1 MEESASSVR
10 RPNGTVGNLGIS
22 DDLNNLS
29 TSSEQGVRRTMVN
42 VRVMQARDIP
52 FAIKLTD
59 TEDWGFDRRDF
70 VRLLQ
75 LDPRGCFLAIHD
87 GNKAGL
93 ITTTTYDRFAWVGNV
108 IVARSSRGRGIGV
121 ELLNHA
127 ISYAKEKGIRKVG
140 LYSYL
145 KTRALYEDSGFVEG
159 ERFVRY
165 RGIPKAIKK
174 TKASLF
180 KDEYLKRI
188 ARFDRDRF
196 GADRERYLR
205 ILGRD
210 FPKFFLFSKEDD
222 RILGYIVAKGGPS
235 GYEIG
240 PWICDSDSPQSVGEL
255 LADLLDR
262 MKGKIVEI
270 TIPKSNHRAAQMI
283 RDSGFS
289 RVGEVAEMFRG
300 GFPKRKQNTIFAVG
314 GLEKG

>member
-1 MEESASSVR
+1 
-10 RPNGTVGNLGIS
+10 
-22 DDLNNLS
+22 
-29 TSSEQGVRRTMVN
+29 MVN

-59 TEDWGFDRRDF
+59 TEDWGFDHRDF

-87 GNKAGL
+87 GKKAGL

-127 ISYAKEKGIRKVG
+127 ISYAKEKRIQKVG

-145 KTRALYEDSGFVEG
+145 KTRAFYQNSGFVEG

-165 RGIPKAIKK
+165 RGIPKARNE
-174 TKASLF
+174 ARVSSF
-180 KDEYLKRI
+180 RDEYLKGI
-188 ARFDRDRF
+188 VRFDRDRF
-196 GADRERYLR
+196 GADRERYLQ

-222 RILGYIVAKGGPS
+222 RILGYIAAKGGPS

-240 PWICDSDSPQSVGEL
+240 PWICDSDPPQSVGGL
-255 LADLLDR
+255 LDGLLDR
-262 MKGKIVEI
+262 MKGKILEI
-270 TIPKSNHRAAQMI
+270 TIPRNNHRAAQMI

-300 GFPKRKQNTIFAVG
+300 GFPKRRQNTIFAVG

>member
-10 RPNGTVGNLGIS
+10 RPNGAVGNLGIS

-29 TSSEQGVRRTMVN
+29 TSSEQGVRRTVVN

-59 TEDWGFDRRDF
+59 TEVWGFDRRDF

-93 ITTTTYDRFAWVGNV
+93 ITTTTYDRLAWVGNV

-145 KTRALYEDSGFVEG
+145 KTRAFYEDSGFVEG

-165 RGIPKAIKK
+165 RGIPKARKK

-196 GADRERYLR
+196 GADRERFLQ
-205 ILGRD
+205 ILGRE
-210 FPKFFLFSKEDD
+210 FSSFFLFSKEDD
-222 RILGYIVAKGGPS
+222 RILGYIIAKGGPS

-240 PWICDSDSPQSVGEL
+240 PWICDSDAPQSVGRL
-255 LADLLDR
+255 FDGLLDR

-270 TIPKSNHRAAQMI
+270 TVPKNNHRATRMI
-283 RDSGFS
+283 QDSGFS

-300 GFPKRKQNTIFAVG
+300 GFPKRRPNTIFAVG